1 MVLTALASEQKAG
14 KMSLFKTTFQRD
26 LVFYH
31 PDKITLKKQLLTFV
45 AKQVERTSP
54 TLKHQHVL
62 SALHQRER
70 IGHTVIT
77 PGVAIPHA
85 RIAKLDAPIG
95 VITAL
100 RTPIHFDSHKTLSV
114 SLAFTLLVPE
124 KATDTHLI
132 LLKELSLM
140 LKQPH
145 NLNLLITSNSADDL
159 WTKLI
164 TLIP

>member
-1 MVLTALASEQKAG
+1 MVLTALSSQQKAE
-14 KMSLFKTTFQRD
+14 KMSIFKTTFQRD

-31 PDKITLKKQLLTFV
+31 PDRITLKKQLLTFI
-45 AKQVERTSP
+45 AKQIEQINP
-54 TLKHQHVL
+54 ALKHQHVL

-77 PGVAIPHA
+77 TGVAIPHA

-100 RTPIHFDSHKTLSV
+100 HSPIYFDSHKTLSV
-114 SLAFTLLVPE
+114 SLVFTLLVPE
-124 KATDTHLI
+124 KATDTHLT

-145 NLNLLITSNSADDL
+145 NLNQLITSSSADDL